1 MQKSYEPEDQDHASP
16 KGVPATAPA
25 ALADTPPS
33 WPTILRRRSSIE
45 DDINTSITTS
55 SAPKETSLASTI
67 PPLPIS
73 SRESSIDTVLTHQSL
88 SKTPEISSAYVNP
101 TNVWDKKEAVKDF
114 DEHTESIIEEKLS
127 GIEETHADEV
137 KINDDRKEADLDK
150 PSKPSLAAD
159 ENSLSLEKEA
169 EGTIDQQTDL
179 NYSDDFTCNISTPSE
194 TPSSDTNIITVSP
207 TKSLTIKRDQQVEE
221 PSIHEEKPKDVK
233 VDDIDDRKDAP
244 GQHQTLKGSKQDSVK
259 SDILLTKASSEQKPE
274 LRGKTVDSICEQLMN
289 DLVKDTYDSLK
300 ESINKTK
307 SKGYQEQAKFENKD
321 HIVNEF
327 DRSLDKATSQE
338 PTSSEENFKVKD
350 VDKSETTKPK
360 SVSSHAKERRSSK
373 DGLSKSRPQDMM
385 LTFDLSSESSSEG
398 IFSFQSIFFK

>member
-16 KGVPATAPA
+16 KVVPATAPA

-88 SKTPEISSAYVNP
+88 SKTPEISTAYVNP

-137 KINDDRKEADLDK
+137 KINDDRKESDLDK

-169 EGTIDQQTDL
+169 EGTLNQQTDL

-207 TKSLTIKRDQQVEE
+207 TKSLTIKRDQQVKL
-221 PSIHEEKPKDVK
+221 HTHK
-233 VDDIDDRKDAP
+233 
-244 GQHQTLKGSKQDSVK
+244 LKGSFK
-259 SDILLTKASSEQKPE
+259 SCLW
-274 LRGKTVDSICEQLMN
+274 
-289 DLVKDTYDSLK
+289 
-300 ESINKTK
+300 
-307 SKGYQEQAKFENKD
+307 
-321 HIVNEF
+321 
-327 DRSLDKATSQE
+327 
-338 PTSSEENFKVKD
+338 
-350 VDKSETTKPK
+350 
-360 SVSSHAKERRSSK
+360 
-373 DGLSKSRPQDMM
+373 
-385 LTFDLSSESSSEG
+385 
-398 IFSFQSIFFK
+398 SFQT